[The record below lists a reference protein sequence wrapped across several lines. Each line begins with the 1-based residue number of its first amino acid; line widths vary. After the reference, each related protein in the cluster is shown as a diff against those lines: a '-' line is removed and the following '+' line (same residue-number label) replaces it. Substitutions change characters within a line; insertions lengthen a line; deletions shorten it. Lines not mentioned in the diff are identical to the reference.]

1 MTSNAEKS
9 DGSAVPLPDDLLRH
23 RVDDERH
30 VVGHDVDDGL
40 RRTEPVLL
48 EIRGVHP
55 HRGCTRRSI
64 EREDQVRH
72 RGAVPVVHVPGREV
86 AARDVP
92 AVLPDEHL
100 EEPLLLRGQ
109 PLLGVPPDLVDD
121 LGSVAGRDGGHG
133 NPLRPRH
140 SALLGGVRQGA
151 ADRYPR
157 RAHAA
162 GGVAPATARV
172 QLAGNPSASPAAR
185 WARWVSWPE
194 KMKLGYVPTRRSD
207 TATLVFLPVR
217 SPRCLTD
224 EASKA
229 LVVPAGCFAPPISPR
244 AVPVQRSRWP
254 RAAARPWRGADRG
267 RGPAEEPA
275 ELGAVH
281 ACISG
286 GGPLTGSGPW
296 TGRSGLAESRLSLTA
311 SPSADLRIVNT

>member
-72 RGAVPVVHVPGREV
+72 RGAVRVVHVPGREFAV
-86 AARDVP
+86 GDVP
-92 AVLPDEHL
+92 AVLPDERL

-140 SALLGGVRQGA
+140 STLSSEACGKELRTAARGV
-151 ADRYPR
+151 

-162 GGVAPATARV
+162 GAWHRV
-172 QLAGNPSASPAAR
+172 
-185 WARWVSWPE
+185 
-194 KMKLGYVPTRRSD
+194 RR
-207 TATLVFLPVR
+207 
-217 SPRCLTD
+217 
-224 EASKA
+224 
-229 LVVPAGCFAPPISPR
+229 
-244 AVPVQRSRWP
+244 
-254 RAAARPWRGADRG
+254 
-267 RGPAEEPA
+267 
-275 ELGAVH
+275 
-281 ACISG
+281 ACS
-286 GGPLTGSGPW
+286 
-296 TGRSGLAESRLSLTA
+296 
-311 SPSADLRIVNT
+311 

>member
-30 VVGHDVDDGL
+30 VVGHDGDDGL
-40 RRTEPVLL
+40 RRTEPVRL

-157 RAHAA
+157 RAC
-162 GGVAPATARV
+162 AR
-172 QLAGNPSASPAAR
+172 
-185 WARWVSWPE
+185 
-194 KMKLGYVPTRRSD
+194 
-207 TATLVFLPVR
+207 
-217 SPRCLTD
+217 
-224 EASKA
+224 
-229 LVVPAGCFAPPISPR
+229 
-244 AVPVQRSRWP
+244 
-254 RAAARPWRGADRG
+254 RGG
-267 RGPAEEPA
+267 RGTDY
-275 ELGAVH
+275 GA
-281 ACISG
+281 
-286 GGPLTGSGPW
+286 
-296 TGRSGLAESRLSLTA
+296 RTA
-311 SPSADLRIVNT
+311 SRKSERIASCTIGQMGFMAGEDEVGLRTNSPLRHGDPGVSAGQEPEVSY

>member
-72 RGAVPVVHVPGREV
+72 RGAVRIVHVPGREFAV
-86 AARDVP
+86 GDVP
-92 AVLPDEHL
+92 AVLPDERL

-194 KMKLGYVPTRRSD
+194 KMKLGYVPTRRPD
-207 TATLVFLPVR
+207 TATLVSCR
-217 SPRCLTD
+217 SGARGGLLTRPPRPSWYPRD
-224 EASKA
+224 ASRLRSA
-229 LVVPAGCFAPPISPR
+229 LEQCPC
-244 AVPVQRSRWP
+244 
-254 RAAARPWRGADRG
+254 
-267 RGPAEEPA
+267 
-275 ELGAVH
+275 
-281 ACISG
+281 
-286 GGPLTGSGPW
+286 SGPG
-296 TGRSGLAESRLSLTA
+296 GREQPPAHGEVRIVGVAQLRNRPSSARSMPA
-311 SPSADLRIVNT
+311 SPAAGL

>member
-1 MTSNAEKS
+1 MTSSVTESTTNGMSSVTMSTTVCGEPNRCSSKS
-9 DGSAVPLPDDLLRH
+9 GEYTLTAGAPGGRSSARIRCDIAAPYGSCTCRAASSPWATCLQYCPTNVWKSRFCSGVN
-23 RVDDERH
+23 RSWAY
-30 VVGHDVDDGL
+30 
-40 RRTEPVLL
+40 RR
-48 EIRGVHP
+48 ISSMISD
-55 HRGCTRRSI
+55 RS
-64 EREDQVRH
+64 
-72 RGAVPVVHVPGREV
+72 
-86 AARDVP
+86 
-92 AVLPDEHL
+92 
-100 EEPLLLRGQ
+100 
-109 PLLGVPPDLVDD
+109 
-121 LGSVAGRDGGHG
+121 RDGMVGMAILFG
-133 NPLRPRH
+133 
-140 SALLGGVRQGA
+140 
-151 ADRYPR
+151 
-157 RAHAA
+157 
-162 GGVAPATARV
+162 PATARSPRRRAARSCGP
-172 QLAGNPSASPAAR
+172 LPAAC
-185 WARWVSWPE
+185 ARRGGRGT
-194 KMKLGYVPTRRSD
+194 GYGARAASRKSERIASCTIGQMGFMAGEDEVGLRTNSRSD
-207 TATLVFLPVR
+207 TATPVFLPVS

>member
-9 DGSAVPLPDDLLRH
+9 DGSAVPLPGDLLRH

-72 RGAVPVVHVPGREV
+72 RGVVRVVHVPSREV
-86 AARDVP
+86 AAGDVP
-92 AVLPDEHL
+92 AVLPDERL

-121 LGSVAGRDGGHG
+121 LGSVAGRDGWHG

-157 RAHAA
+157 RAC
-162 GGVAPATARV
+162 AR
-172 QLAGNPSASPAAR
+172 
-185 WARWVSWPE
+185 
-194 KMKLGYVPTRRSD
+194 
-207 TATLVFLPVR
+207 
-217 SPRCLTD
+217 
-224 EASKA
+224 
-229 LVVPAGCFAPPISPR
+229 
-244 AVPVQRSRWP
+244 
-254 RAAARPWRGADRG
+254 RGG
-267 RGPAEEPA
+267 RGTDY
-275 ELGAVH
+275 GA
-281 ACISG
+281 
-286 GGPLTGSGPW
+286 
-296 TGRSGLAESRLSLTA
+296 RTA
-311 SPSADLRIVNT
+311 SRKSGRIASCTIGQMGFMAGEDEVGLRTNSPLRHGDPGVSAGQEPEVSC

>member
-30 VVGHDVDDGL
+30 VVGHDGDDGL
-40 RRTEPVLL
+40 RRTEPVRL

-133 NPLRPRH
+133 NPLRPCHRVLS
-140 SALLGGVRQGA
+140 SAARAKALGPRASAYVRRPPRARQDDELSVTGLVDEQAGPGHGRGTRSRA
-151 ADRYPR
+151 ADRDP
-157 RAHAA
+157 
-162 GGVAPATARV
+162 G
-172 QLAGNPSASPAAR
+172 
-185 WARWVSWPE
+185 
-194 KMKLGYVPTRRSD
+194 
-207 TATLVFLPVR
+207 
-217 SPRCLTD
+217 
-224 EASKA
+224 
-229 LVVPAGCFAPPISPR
+229 
-244 AVPVQRSRWP
+244 
-254 RAAARPWRGADRG
+254 
-267 RGPAEEPA
+267 
-275 ELGAVH
+275 
-281 ACISG
+281 
-286 GGPLTGSGPW
+286 
-296 TGRSGLAESRLSLTA
+296 
-311 SPSADLRIVNT
+311 